1 MSLRK
6 KDLNRNIRTRSL
18 NLPMGQKLRLFYLA
32 WTPPTT
38 QGGACLAMHR
48 HLVLHDDFEV
58 FVASS
63 SAFEHERISSL
74 LLQRHP
80 ALIRLSNTRFSR
92 LVRQFEM
99 LVEPYWMLQQVE
111 PALRQFQ
118 PDAILTLPD
127 NTLSWTAHLLAQRTG
142 LPLITNFQDWWP
154 RGQFVYALEEPYAVI
169 RRVLEQRFRRMYRSS
184 ALAFCVS
191 HGMQQYL
198 GSHPNAPLLYACPA
212 PRDLHV
218 QPDFKAPT
226 LNRPFRLIYAGTV
239 INAYGRSVLNLAK
252 ALRGNPDFEFH
263 VYGPPPDW
271 PESDRQWM
279 EAEGIYRGLL
289 PYDALKQ
296 KLREADAC
304 LVVMTF
310 EAQLRTMMETSFTS
324 KFLDYSQYGKP
335 IVVWGPPYC
344 EPIRLSQAEQ
354 VGLPVA
360 SAEVNTVVAALE
372 TLRNPAQWTV
382 YAEGAWKAA
391 TTIFDHTEIHRI
403 FRESI
408 LDVLKSQSL
417 STSPELQGVR

>member
-1 MSLRK
+1 MIRK
-6 KDLNRNIRTRSL
+6 
-18 NLPMGQKLRLFYLA
+18 PRLFYLA

-38 QGGACLAMHR
+38 RGGACLAMHR

-63 SAFEHERISSL
+63 SPFIHERIPSL

-99 LVEPYWMLQQVE
+99 LVEPYWMLKQVE
-111 PALRQFQ
+111 SALHQFQ
-118 PDAILTLPD
+118 PDVIFTLPD

-154 RGQFVYALEEPYAVI
+154 RGQFVYSLEEPYPFT
-169 RRVLEQRFRRMYRSS
+169 RGLLEQRFRRMYQSS
-184 ALAFCVS
+184 SLAFCVS

-198 GSHPNAPLLYACPA
+198 GQHPNAPLLYACPA
-212 PRDLHV
+212 PRDQNF
-218 QPDFKAPT
+218 QPNFHAPAPNKP
-226 LNRPFRLIYAGTV
+226 LRLIYAGTV

-252 ALRGNPDFEFH
+252 ALRGNPNFEFH

-271 PESDRQWM
+271 PEADRAWM
-279 EAEGIYRGLL
+279 EAEGVYRGLL
-289 PYDALKQ
+289 PYEALKL

-310 EAQLRTMMETSFTS
+310 EEQLRTMMETSFTS

-344 EPIRLSQAEQ
+344 EPIRLSQAEGI
-354 VGLPVA
+354 GLAVDSTDV
-360 SAEVNTVVAALE
+360 SAVVAALE
-372 TLRNPAQWTV
+372 SLRHPEQWT
-382 YAEGAWKAA
+382 YFAQGAWTAA
-391 TTIFDHTEIHRI
+391 TTFFDHEEIHRI
-403 FRESI
+403 FRDSI
-408 LDVLKSQSL
+408 F
-417 STSPELQGVR
+417 ELINPSHSNERPQLQEVY

>member
-1 MSLRK
+1 
-6 KDLNRNIRTRSL
+6 
-18 NLPMGQKLRLFYLA
+18 MGQKLRLFYLA
-32 WTPPTT
+32 WTPPTI

-63 SAFEHERISSL
+63 SAFEHERIPSL

-80 ALIRLSNTRFSR
+80 ALIRLSNTRLSR
-92 LVRQFEM
+92 LIRQFEM

-111 PALRQFQ
+111 SSLHQFQ

-154 RGQFVYALEEPYAVI
+154 RGQFVYGLEEPYEI
-169 RRVLEQRFRRMYRSS
+169 TRRVLEQRFRRMYRSS

-212 PRDLHV
+212 PRDPKM
-218 QPDFKAPT
+218 QPDFKAPASHK
-226 LNRPFRLIYAGTV
+226 PFRLIYAGTV

-252 ALRGNPDFEFH
+252 ALRGDPNFEFH

-279 EAEGIYRGLL
+279 EAEGVYRGLL
-289 PYDALKQ
+289 PYDELKQ

-310 EAQLRTMMETSFTS
+310 ESQLRTMMETSFTS

-335 IVVWGPPYC
+335 IIVWGPPYC
-344 EPIRLSQAEQ
+344 EPVHLAKAQNIA
-354 VGLPVA
+354 LPVD
-360 SAEVNTVVAALE
+360 SIDVAAVVEALK
-372 TLRNPAQWTV
+372 TLRNPEQWSTYAQ
-382 YAEGAWKAA
+382 GAWQAA
-391 TTIFDHTEIHRI
+391 TTIFDHAEIHQI
-403 FRESI
+403 FRDSI
-408 LDVLKSQSL
+408 QVLLEQKSHHEK
-417 STSPELQGVR
+417 TELQQVPSA